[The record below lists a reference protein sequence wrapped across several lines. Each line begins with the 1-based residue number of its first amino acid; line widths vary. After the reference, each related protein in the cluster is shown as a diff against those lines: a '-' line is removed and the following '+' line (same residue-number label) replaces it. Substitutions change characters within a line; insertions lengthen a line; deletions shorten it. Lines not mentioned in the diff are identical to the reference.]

1 MNASVISTARPDR
14 QTRWLGSAYYLLF
27 FAALGACW
35 PYFNLFF
42 QSVGMSN
49 QQIAAL
55 ATLSTLTTLVASPSW
70 SLVAD
75 QLHLRRRLLPLLMA
89 GSIPP
94 LLLIRGAGTFEVLAL
109 LLILWTLMNAPV
121 SPLADS
127 AILDMLG
134 EAREHYGTLRLW
146 GAVGFGLSAWA
157 AGIAAE
163 RFGLPVVFLLFG
175 SLMAVAALIAA
186 RLPIPTIVPVEP
198 FFVSIQRL
206 SRDRLWM
213 GFLGAVILVGI
224 GYAMVDNFLLIHLK
238 ALGAG
243 ESLFGLMVAAA
254 GVGEIP
260 VFFFSGSMIRRLM
273 PRGVLLIAFLVFA
286 LRALL
291 YSVLPD
297 PTWAVGVHLL
307 HGLSFSAMLAA
318 GVIYVSRIAP
328 PGLSASAQ
336 AAFGVAF
343 MAVGRALGALL
354 GAALYDS
361 IGAVL
366 MFRTAAGVALLGAI
380 LFGLVAWRFRPQA
393 EPSMIGGVGPV
404 G

>member
-1 MNASVISTARPDR
+1 
-14 QTRWLGSAYYLLF
+14 
-27 FAALGACW
+27 
-35 PYFNLFF
+35 
-42 QSVGMSN
+42 
-49 QQIAAL
+49 
-55 ATLSTLTTLVASPSW
+55 
-70 SLVAD
+70 
-75 QLHLRRRLLPLLMA
+75 
-89 GSIPP
+89 
-94 LLLIRGAGTFEVLAL
+94 
-109 LLILWTLMNAPV
+109 MNAPV

-163 RFGLPVVFLLFG
+163 HFGLPVVFLLFG
-175 SLMAVAALIAA
+175 GLMIVAALIAA

-213 GFLGAVILVGI
+213 GFLGALVLVGI
-224 GYAMVDNFLLIHLK
+224 SYAMVDNFLLIHLK
-238 ALGAG
+238 TLGAS
-243 ESLFGLMVAAA
+243 ESLFGLMIAAQ
-254 GVGEIP
+254 GLSEIP

-273 PRGVLLIAFLVFA
+273 PRGVLLMAFLVFA

-291 YSVLPD
+291 YSMIPD
-297 PTWAVGVHLL
+297 PTWAVGVHML

-354 GAALYDS
+354 GAQLYDS

-366 MFRTAAGVALLGAI
+366 MFRVASGVALLGAL
-380 LFGLVAWRFRPQA
+380 LFVLVAWRIRPQA
-393 EPSMIGGVGPV
+393 KPARIGGMGPV
-404 G
+404 R